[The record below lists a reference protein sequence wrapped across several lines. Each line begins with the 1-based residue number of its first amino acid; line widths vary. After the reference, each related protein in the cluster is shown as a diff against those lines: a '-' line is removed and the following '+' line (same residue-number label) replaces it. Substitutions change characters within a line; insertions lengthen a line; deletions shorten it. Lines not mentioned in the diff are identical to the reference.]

1 MGSKEQDE
9 GLTWIPTMDLRFVER
24 KFELSKFYQPNTV
37 TKRILQQRFVSGDQS
52 EWRDIP
58 LVTEPA
64 NV

>member
-24 KFELSKFYQPNTV
+24 DVQLSPFYQPNTV
-37 TKRILQQRFVSGDQS
+37 TKRVLQQRFVSGDQS